1 MREID
6 WTIIDELCDPDDEFT
21 EAELAAI
28 AAWPN
33 CSVPDFEDKPNVP
46 NSDKCCGH
54 QHGLPMIPFDE
65 YMAMEPSDD

>member
-1 MREID
+1 MSEID
-6 WTIIDELCDPDDEFT
+6 WTIIDELCDQDGEIT
-21 EAELAAI
+21 EAEL

-33 CSVPDFEDKPNVP
+33 CSVSDCEYKANIP

-65 YMAMEPSDD
+65 YMAREPSDD